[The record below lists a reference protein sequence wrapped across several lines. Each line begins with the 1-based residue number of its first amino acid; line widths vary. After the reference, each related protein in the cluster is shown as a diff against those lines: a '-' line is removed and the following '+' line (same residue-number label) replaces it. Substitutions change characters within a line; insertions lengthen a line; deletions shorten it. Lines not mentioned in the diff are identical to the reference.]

1 MELVDMEKEVM
12 DLRER
17 TGRMESSIE
26 TLIQQQTAVETLA
39 QSVQE
44 IALSLRELTVQTH
57 TNTKQL
63 EQIDCESKKKRY
75 YLWCV
80 VAGGILGAV
89 ITYVMSAIL

>member
-1 MELVDMEKEVM
+1 MEFADMEKEVM

-44 IALSLRELTVQTH
+44 IALSLKELTVQTH
-57 TNTKQL
+57 SNTKKL
-63 EQIDCESKKKRY
+63 EQIDTETKKKQY
-75 YLWCV
+75 YIWCLV
-80 VAGGILGAV
+80 VGGVLGSI
-89 ITYVMSAIL
+89 ITHYMSAIL